1 MKMNKKTIIIIIVV
15 VAVAAFFIWKKMK
28 DNGTNLSITEGTLT
42 AEPDHTTLDYIL
54 THINFTGT
62 ERNKIESVRQ
72 AVEASNTWKQS
83 VQAKANQ
90 NGLSFDQ
97 QLVCEAIWLL
107 YHDDNKWT
115 NDRGWKLVNE
125 VKAI

>member
-1 MKMNKKTIIIIIVV
+1 MKISKKLIIVIIV
-15 VAVAAFFIWKKMK
+15 VAVAGYFVWKKMK
-28 DNGTNLSITEGTLT
+28 ENGGGLSVGDSSLT
-42 AEPDHTTLDYIL
+42 SEPDHTSLDYIL
-54 THINFTGT
+54 THINFTSA
-62 ERNKIESVRQ
+62 ERNKIEAVRQ
-72 AVEASNTWKQS
+72 AVEASNNWKQS

-107 YHDDNKWT
+107 YTSDGHWT

-125 VKAI
+125 VKNL